1 MVDMKHGRKTML
13 IEDQNRRRSTRIP
26 VSVPVRLSTIEPEID
41 LYTGKS
47 FFRAIDE
54 CTVNLS
60 RGGLFLRTGD
70 VVRPGQRVLLEIT
83 LPGEKPIETVGR
95 VRWMNAKFT
104 TDGEIPDNG
113 LGLEFL
119 GGTQEQRKRLD
130 TFLTRTESRLINKQ
144 P

>member
-1 MVDMKHGRKTML
+1 MGGKTML
-13 IEDQNRRRSTRIP
+13 IEDRNRRRSTRVP

-47 FFRAIDE
+47 FFRAMDE
-54 CTVNLS
+54 CTVNIS
-60 RGGLFLRTGD
+60 RGGLFLRTSD
-70 VVRPGQRVLLEIT
+70 AVRPGQRVLLEIT
-83 LPGEKPIETVGR
+83 LPGEKPIETVCR

-104 TDGEIPDNG
+104 ADGDTPDNG

-130 TFLTRTESRLINKQ
+130 TFLTRTESRLVNQQ